1 MNKQATSARRAQ
13 KETEAC
19 GAALVRKGAA
29 DHRAVSAEAAAE
41 EESDGIRRCRGQ
53 AEEAGEESDGIRR
66 CKGQAEEAGADPADP
81 AAVEPAVLAEE
92 EGGLQAAAAD
102 NIQEKEMT

>member
-29 DHRAVSAEAAAE
+29 DHRAVSAEAEAE
-41 EESDGIRRCRGQ
+41 
-53 AEEAGEESDGIRR
+53 EESDGIRR
-66 CKGQAEEAGADPADP
+66 CKGQAAEEGADRADP

>member
-13 KETEAC
+13 KETAAC

-41 EESDGIRRCRGQ
+41 EESDGIRRC
-53 AEEAGEESDGIRR
+53 
-66 CKGQAEEAGADPADP
+66 KGQAAAEGADRADP

>member
-13 KETEAC
+13 KETAAC

-53 AEEAGEESDGIRR
+53 AEEAGAD
-66 CKGQAEEAGADPADP
+66 QADQ

>member
-13 KETEAC
+13 KETAAC

-66 CKGQAEEAGADPADP
+66 CKGQAEEAGADPA
-81 AAVEPAVLAEE
+81 AVEPAVLAEE

>member
-13 KETEAC
+13 KETAAC

-41 EESDGIRRCRGQ
+41 EESDGIRRC
-53 AEEAGEESDGIRR
+53 
-66 CKGQAEEAGADPADP
+66 KGQAAEEGADRADP

>member
-1 MNKQATSARRAQ
+1 VNKQATSARRAQ
-13 KETEAC
+13 KETAAC

-41 EESDGIRRCRGQ
+41 EESAGIRRCRDR
-53 AEEAGEESDGIRR
+53 AEE
-66 CKGQAEEAGADPADP
+66 

>member
-13 KETEAC
+13 KETAAC
-19 GAALVRKGAA
+19 GEAVVRRGAA

-41 EESDGIRRCRGQ
+41 EESAGIRRCRDR
-53 AEEAGEESDGIRR
+53 AEEKLDGIRR
-66 CKGQAEEAGADPADP
+66 CKGQAEEEGADR